1 MGKNVYTVSESEN
14 GLRLDNFLK
23 DRSGLSRA
31 EVQKWIKEGG
41 AILSPDKMIR
51 PNYHVRTGDEIFFTW
66 EEKKELEIIPQ
77 DIPIDILYED
87 DDMMVINKARG
98 MVIHPGSGNPDHT
111 LVNAL
116 LYHCGP
122 KLFEACEDPLRPGIV
137 HRLDKDTSG
146 VMVVAKSARA
156 FPVLK
161 EEIATHEAQRIYVA
175 LVHGQMEGN
184 AGVIRFPLG
193 RSTKDRMKWDVQP
206 KTGKP
211 AVTHFRVLEF
221 MPHYSWIECRLETGR
236 THQIRVH
243 MAHIGH
249 PVVNDPLYGW
259 KKDAFPIEGQALHSR
274 FLDLHHP
281 VTGEAMH
288 FEAPVPE
295 DMLRCLEIAGKD
307 EL

>member
-51 PNYHVRTGDEIFFTW
+51 PNHHVRTGDEIFFTW

-193 RSTKDRMKWDVQP
+193 RSTKDRMKWDVRP